1 MKYYLLVDLGT
12 GNTRVSLVSQKGEIL
27 GIRTFTNT
35 YYRDSAYSDAQ
46 YFLPSEWGERI
57 IRCCEELHAEFPD
70 AEICAVSSAGARQSI
85 VLIDGSGEAF
95 YGLPNIDNR
104 GRDYMDRIIG
114 RDELYRRSGKW
125 VTEDFCAAKLM
136 GLRMVYPEL
145 YSRISKVVSISEWIA
160 FMFTGVAAMEFS
172 QACETQLY
180 DLDSRS
186 WDEELCAAY
195 GIDIELL
202 PPLIPAGEAVGPVLD
217 CFSDICGTASDA
229 VFVMGGADTQVALRY
244 TELSAG
250 DIAVVS
256 GTTSPVIVK
265 SSKRYYDPQQRV
277 WTDADLGGKGFVV
290 EMNPGVT
297 GLNYQRVKDNLC
309 PDLSY
314 EFLEREYAAKSSFCC
329 TASFSSLLFYEQRPL
344 RRGGFFTRS
353 PMDAQLDRVDM
364 AWAVLA
370 DIACSIYEQL
380 RRLISLT
387 KANGACIYGCG
398 GGFRSEA
405 LCRMLSDLSG
415 MELRLCSGFEQATL
429 QGLVNICG
437 VYLGL
442 PAQSAQSSKSF
453 FPREHS
459 LIHEYYPVWLE
470 NRAKANLI

>member
-1 MKYYLLVDLGT
+1 MKHYLLVDLGT
-12 GNTRVSLVSQKGEIL
+12 GNTRVSLVSQAGEIL
-27 GIRTFTNT
+27 GIRTLTNT

-46 YFLPSEWGERI
+46 YFLPSEWAEGI
-57 IRCCEELHAEFPD
+57 IRCCKELHSEFPD
-70 AEICAVSSAGARQSI
+70 IEVCAVSSAGARQSI
-85 VLIDGSGEAF
+85 VLIDRDGEAF

-104 GRDYMDRIIG
+104 GRDYMDSITD

-136 GLRMVYPEL
+136 GLRMLYPKL
-145 YSRISKVVSISEWIA
+145 YARIDKVVSISEWIA
-160 FMFTGVAAMEFS
+160 FMFTGIAAMEFS

-180 DLDSRS
+180 NLDSRS
-186 WDEELCAAY
+186 WDEKLCAAY
-195 GIDIELL
+195 GIDSALM
-202 PPLIPAGEAVGPVLD
+202 PPLVAAGEVVGPVLD
-217 CFSDICGTASDA
+217 SFSDVCGTVPGA
-229 VFVMGGADTQVALRY
+229 VFLMGGADTQVALRY
-244 TELSAG
+244 TELSPG

-265 SSKRYYDPQQRV
+265 SSERYYDPQQRV
-277 WTDADLGGKGFVV
+277 WTDADLGGRGFIV

-297 GLNYQRVKDNLC
+297 GLNYQRIKDNLC

-314 EFLEREYAAKSSFCC
+314 EYLEREYAAKSSFCC
-329 TASFSSLLFYEQRPL
+329 TASFSSLLFYEQRSL

-370 DIACSIYEQL
+370 DIACSIYEQM

-387 KANGACIYGCG
+387 QANGSCIYGCG

-405 LCRMLSDLSG
+405 LCRMLSDLSD

-437 VYLGL
+437 TYFGL
-442 PAQSAQSSKSF
+442 PMQSAQSSVSYY
-453 FPREHS
+453 PHEHS
-459 LIHEYYPVWLE
+459 LIHDYYPIWLE
-470 NRAKANLI
+470 NRSKANLI